1 MWKLKQQKFIVL
13 SLWRLEVQDRGIGKE
28 YLDTHTHTHTERCED
43 ESRDQGDAS
52 KGQVMPKIATKSTEA
67 WGETWNTV
75 PLTWLRRNNPTNPLV
90 SDLQPLEL

>member
-1 MWKLKQQKFIVL
+1 MEAGSSRSRHWQ
-13 SLWRLEVQDRGIGKE
+13 GIFGHTH
-28 YLDTHTHTHTERCED
+28 THTHTHTERCED